1 MCMSRKQLA
10 AFLIMFVD
18 DIHVTRNYLEMIK
31 ATKKWLSFVSQAK
44 YIVEARD
51 VQRMEIVRNHSTKA
65 LGTFQEACIKIAFEG
80 FPMHNSEL
88 VNTPTD
94 NCQT

>member
-31 ATKKWLSFVSQAK
+31 ATKKWLSFVS
-44 YIVEARD
+44 
-51 VQRMEIVRNHSTKA
+51 
-65 LGTFQEACIKIAFEG
+65 
-80 FPMHNSEL
+80 
-88 VNTPTD
+88 
-94 NCQT
+94 